1 MVGIGYDIHRL
12 SENRE
17 LYLGGVKIKFDK
29 GSVGHSDGDVLLHAI
44 CDALL
49 GAANLGDIGQYFPPD
64 DNKYKNIS
72 SNEILTKTSKFLE
85 NSGLFAK
92 NIDAVVIAEA
102 PKILPYVNAM
112 KKNIATILKIS
123 ENSISIKGKTNE
135 GMGEIG
141 EGKAIAVWAIC
152 EIENIYASSQ
162 R

>member
-12 SENRE
+12 SENRK

-29 GSVGHSDGDVLLHAI
+29 GLVGHSDGDVLLHAI

-49 GAANLGDIGQYFPPD
+49 GAANLGDIGQHFPPD
-64 DNKYKNIS
+64 NNKYKNIS

-85 NSGLFAK
+85 NSGLLAK

-152 EIENIYASSQ
+152 EIESIYASSQ